1 MFIISLDFFKLPR
14 YLFFPFIVCL
24 FASRFRGVQFVLFVI
39 DDLLKHNGNSG
50 VMKEAISQK
59 RTFELPSKI
68 ITVNLY
74 SKESPFTLKKILPL

>member
-1 MFIISLDFFKLPR
+1 MFVMSLYFFLASLLSIFFAFLFHCILPR
-14 YLFFPFIVCL
+14 FFNVCL
-24 FASRFRGVQFVLFVI
+24 FASRFRGVQFVLLFHVI

-68 ITVNLY
+68 ITVDV
-74 SKESPFTLKKILPL
+74 